1 MIKNKLRTIRLKGF
15 GLFGLLINPLSA
27 IIFALIAGS
36 LIIAALG
43 DNVGL
48 AMSSLYRGSVGSF
61 SSIGQSM
68 LAGTPLL
75 FTGLAFSVAY
85 RSGLFNIGAE
95 GQFYAGAVTGGVV
108 GTLFAGLPAIIYIP
122 LVLISGALAGAA
134 WAFLPAL
141 LKVKLGVHEVINVIM
156 LNNIAYN
163 LTNWLVS
170 GNGPFRMGSTLPA
183 TPFVHDQV
191 RLQPF
196 FNGSP
201 MNPGFFIGVLVAILV
216 YLLMWKTKSG
226 YRMRAVGYN
235 VNAAEFAGI
244 NTSKAVISAFM
255 ISGALAGLG
264 GAMEIISVY
273 GRFYAGFSPGYGFE
287 GIPVS
292 LLGGNHPAGILVSS
306 LLFGCLKNGAMT
318 MQIIAGTNVN
328 LVKVLQALIIFFVAG
343 KISILEILKRKKI
356 RTQRKKKAFVK
367 AAAPMEVKHD

>member
-1 MIKNKLRTIRLKGF
+1 MTRNRVIIIRHRAVEFL
-15 GLFGLLINPLSA
+15 GLLLDPAAA

-36 LIIAALG
+36 IIIAVLG
-43 DNVGL
+43 GNVGL
-48 AMSSLYRGSVGSF
+48 SMTSLFRGSMGSF
-61 SSIGQSM
+61 RSIGQSL
-68 LAGTPLL
+68 LAGTPIL

-108 GTLFAGLPAIIYIP
+108 GTLFAGLPAIFYIP
-122 LVLISGALAGAA
+122 LVLVSGGLAGAA
-134 WAFLPAL
+134 WAFLPAI

-170 GNGPFRMGSTLPA
+170 GKGPFRMGSTLPA
-183 TPFVHDQV
+183 TPFVHEQV
-191 RLQPF
+191 MLEPLFRR
-196 FNGSP
+196 SP
-201 MNPGFFIGVLVAILV
+201 MNLGYFIGIGIAVLV

-235 VNAAEFAGI
+235 RDAAKFVGI
-244 NTSKAVISAFM
+244 NADRSVISAFM
-255 ISGALAGLG
+255 ISGALAGIG

-292 LLGGNHPAGILVSS
+292 LLGGNHPAGIIVSS
-306 LLFGCLKNGAMT
+306 LLFGGLKNGAMT

-343 KISILEILKRKKI
+343 RISVYEIIRRLKQRPDRRK
-356 RTQRKKKAFVK
+356 Q
-367 AAAPMEVKHD
+367 AAAEAGTKGGKL